1 MALEMLDN
9 HKEKGVAKLNFLYY
23 KNTINCLKNTGLCD
37 RTRKNKKA
45 IAKQI
50 SRILRALYYTLKHD
64 LLPNLQLRLIP
75 HCENLIECLSCRSMD
90 PTVAYYSPREVEFS
104 CSNTPMVNRSK
115 RKRRRG
121 NLGISLSS
129 TSMEMLEA
137 EDSPVE
143 AWRYLR
149 SSPVAVREVRITD
162 SPFPMMEEGGREI
175 DGDAEE
181 FIRRFY
187 EQLRLQAV
195 G

>member
-1 MALEMLDN
+1 
-9 HKEKGVAKLNFLYY
+9 
-23 KNTINCLKNTGLCD
+23 
-37 RTRKNKKA
+37 
-45 IAKQI
+45 
-50 SRILRALYYTLKHD
+50 
-64 LLPNLQLRLIP
+64 
-75 HCENLIECLSCRSMD
+75 MD

-187 EQLRLQAV
+187 EQLSEIELRDIDHSLMVAM
-195 G
+195 GYINSEIGYL

>member
-1 MALEMLDN
+1 
-9 HKEKGVAKLNFLYY
+9 
-23 KNTINCLKNTGLCD
+23 
-37 RTRKNKKA
+37 
-45 IAKQI
+45 
-50 SRILRALYYTLKHD
+50 
-64 LLPNLQLRLIP
+64 
-75 HCENLIECLSCRSMD
+75 
-90 PTVAYYSPREVEFS
+90 
-104 CSNTPMVNRSK
+104 MVNHNK
-115 RKRRRG
+115 RKRRRD
-121 NLGISLSS
+121 NFGILSS

-162 SPFPMMEEGGREI
+162 SPFPMTEEGGREI
-175 DGDAEE
+175 DRDAEE